1 MFNRVMRRA
10 AGIFVLAALSW
21 PALAEDSPISFVSGP
36 LAGVVAENAKHI
48 EVQEADGGGT
58 VRADRATFS
67 TRDLLAY
74 VDWSRLPGGYTW
86 RDSDRLPSLSE
97 MAQRVF
103 KASGFTVLRGDQTS
117 LNGYRMRYRMISLT
131 GAGERCGVFDLQ
143 RRSHLIQGVVCAAS
157 GEAPLMA
164 VLQGLSIDNV
174 IGP

>member
-1 MFNRVMRRA
+1 MAVA
-10 AGIFVLAALSW
+10 
-21 PALAEDSPISFVSGP
+21 AED
-36 LAGVVAENAKHI
+36 AKHI
-48 EVQEADGGGT
+48 EVQEADGGGI
-58 VRADRATFS
+58 VRADRAVFS
-67 TRDLLAY
+67 TRELLAY

-103 KASGFTVLRGDQTS
+103 KASGFTVLRGDQTTV
-117 LNGYRMRYRMISLT
+117 NGYRLRYRMISLT
-131 GAGERCGVFDLQ
+131 GSGERCGVFDLQ
-143 RRSHLIQGVVCAAS
+143 RRSHLIQGLVCAAA